1 MTTHTQASEHSDC
14 VIRAENLGKCFNIYE
29 KPKDRLK
36 QALWRGR
43 RQYYREYWALRNV
56 SFSVKRGEALGIIGK
71 NGSGKSTLLQMIC
84 GTLTPTEG
92 EVKSVGRIGAL
103 LELGS
108 GFNPEFSGIENIFL
122 NASLLGLNKKA
133 TEERLDDILGFA
145 DIGDFAYQPTKTYS
159 SGMTVRLAFAV
170 IANTSPDILVID
182 EALSVG
188 DAYFTQKCM
197 RFIHRFREEGSLLFV
212 SHDTTALNSVCD
224 QALLLEKGH
233 IRQMGSAKTVSGLYL
248 RELYPSEGS
257 KGKELGN
264 SAEKNA
270 DTDAEPASISSFSQ
284 NERGD
289 WLDFRKDR
297 INNSNLAN
305 YLVVTQ
311 FEESLLKSETFGT
324 GEAEISSTL
333 LIDSSTN
340 RPMTVALGGE
350 RVTLRIVGLAHREI
364 KAPIIGF
371 ILKNDK
377 GLTLLGDNTLNTHKD
392 IQIPTIKA
400 DCSYQAEFEFSM
412 PLLPAGNYSITAS
425 LAEGTQ
431 LNHIQLHWVNDA
443 LIFSSSCT
451 SIAAGLAGVA
461 MHDIRLGLTET

>member
-1 MTTHTQASEHSDC
+1 MNTYPPTNETSGS
-14 VIRAENLGKCFNIYE
+14 VIHAENLGKCFNIYE
-29 KPKDRLK
+29 NPKDRLK
-36 QALWRGR
+36 QAIWRGR
-43 RQYYREYWALRNV
+43 RQYFREYWALRNV
-56 SFSVKRGEALGIIGK
+56 SFSVKKGEALGIIGK

-92 EVKSVGRIGAL
+92 IVNSVGRIGAL

-122 NASLLGLNKKA
+122 NASLLGLNKKE
-133 TEERLDDILGFA
+133 TEEKLDDILGFA

-170 IANTSPDILVID
+170 IANTNPDILVID

-197 RFIHRFREEGSLLFV
+197 RFIHRFRDEGSLLFV

-224 QALLLEKGH
+224 QALLLEKGR
-233 IRQMGSAKTVSGLYL
+233 IRQIGSAKTVSEIYL
-248 RELYPSEGS
+248 RELYPSESAIGQEKINSNPTPTES
-257 KGKELGN
+257 KNTSTLN
-264 SAEKNA
+264 
-270 DTDAEPASISSFSQ
+270 PIQSS
-284 NERGD
+284 D

-305 YLVVTQ
+305 YLDVTQ
-311 FEESLLKSETFGT
+311 FDQSLLKSETFGT
-324 GEAEISSTL
+324 GEAEITNTL

-340 RPMTVALGGE
+340 RPMSVALGGE
-350 RVTLRIVGLAHREI
+350 RVTLRIVGQAHREI
-364 KAPIIGF
+364 KAPIVGF
-371 ILKNDK
+371 ILKNDR
-377 GLTLLGDNTLNTHKD
+377 GLTLLGDNTLNSYKHT
-392 IQIPTIKA
+392 QAPTIKPG
-400 DCSYQAEFEFSM
+400 CHYQAEFEFTM
-412 PLLPAGNYSITAS
+412 PLLPPGNYSITAS

-451 SIAAGLAGVA
+451 SIAAGLAGTA
-461 MHDIRLGLTET
+461 MHDIRLELTKT